1 MLRVVFVGA
10 WKDRHLQAVSAELEK
25 RLRPLWRM
33 TVEEAPESPK
43 ALTAFLQ
50 AKAAK
55 SLLVSLDPTG
65 ESMDSVSFARWVTA
79 ESRDLTLVVWGAAGP
94 TPELKG
100 LAARSLS
107 LSAMTLSHELCRV
120 FLLEQV
126 YRAACILKGHPY
138 PK

>member
-1 MLRVVFVGA
+1 MLRMVFVGP
-10 WKDRHLQAVSAELEK
+10 WKDRHLQAVAAELEK
-25 RLRPLWRM
+25 RTRPLWR
-33 TVEEAPESPK
+33 TAVEEAPENPK
-43 ALTAFLQ
+43 ALAAFLK

-55 SLLVSLDPTG
+55 SLLVSLDPDG
-65 ESMDSVSFARWVTA
+65 EGMDSVSFARWVTS
-79 ESRDLTLVVWGAAGP
+79 ESRDLTLVVWGASGP
-94 TPELKG
+94 KPEWKG

-126 YRAACILKGHPY
+126 YRAACLLKGHPY